1 MASPTGITWR
11 IAGNAGEVAASE
23 DWSSGAMT
31 FTPDSDYAVVVLGY
45 RRPQGQVRAE
55 GYLDIR
61 QVLTS
66 SQE

>member
-1 MASPTGITWR
+1 
-11 IAGNAGEVAASE
+11 
-23 DWSSGAMT
+23 MT